1 MLCVSFLHSNGPRG
15 DRSRSAENPLPGLL
29 GRSTVG
35 VVGFQSG
42 LILAFKMNTR
52 GTFRVTAG
60 ERHKA
65 CAKSLRAGLLAVL
78 AFLATALS
86 NPVVACSFHTYKPVR
101 TLVDKILESE
111 TLVLARQSQN
121 NAHRFKI
128 ANVLQGTAHSEPIP
142 FLVDTATRR
151 RLATNADHGVL
162 LSLDGQGNWRY
173 LSYVDQN
180 WQDLVK
186 IVMRQA
192 PMWRD
197 QIHHPDRFAALSLYL
212 NHKDPRLHYLALQE
226 IDRVPYETLRTLR
239 VPVSAETLLEAL
251 GSWRDAQYEPIN
263 MLLLG
268 LTDAPEAGPFLR
280 QQVGR
285 LHQSSTPGS
294 LGAAATAL
302 IEVDGEDGIKHL
314 SRLLLSDKDQPMAK
328 VAAVVEAM
336 AIHSNLG
343 SDHLQR
349 TIEETLI
356 GFVRN
361 RPAGA
366 ATVARQFSLQRNWSI
381 GPHLEAMM
389 DDALHMT
396 PAARLQVAIYV
407 AQSKAGSR

>member
-1 MLCVSFLHSNGPRG
+1 MMIFGRPRLL
-15 DRSRSAENPLPGLL
+15 RSL
-29 GRSTVG
+29 GRVD
-35 VVGFQSG
+35 
-42 LILAFKMNTR
+42 LITILVF
-52 GTFRVTAG
+52 V
-60 ERHKA
+60 
-65 CAKSLRAGLLAVL
+65 
-78 AFLATALS
+78 ATAFFD
-86 NPVVACSFHTYKPVR
+86 PAAACSFHTYKPVR

-111 TLVLARQSQN
+111 TLVLARQSQT
-121 NAHRFKI
+121 NALRFKI

-142 FLVDTATRR
+142 FLVDTATQR
-151 RLATNADHGVL
+151 RLSTNPDHGVL
-162 LSLDGQGNWRY
+162 LSLDGQGTWRY

-180 WQDLVK
+180 WQDLLNM
-186 IVMRQA
+186 VMRQA

-197 QIHHPDRFAALSLYL
+197 QTHHPDRFEALSKYL

-226 IDRVPYETLRTLR
+226 IDRVPYETLRTLGVS
-239 VPVSAETLLEAL
+239 VPAETLLEAL
-251 GSWRDAQYEPIN
+251 GSWRDAQYVPIN
-263 MLLLG
+263 LLLLG
-268 LTDAPEAGPFLR
+268 LSNAPEAGPFLR
-280 QQVGR
+280 QQVDR
-285 LHQSSTPGS
+285 LHQSSTPVS

-302 IEVDGEDGIKHL
+302 IEVDGEHGIKHL
-314 SRLLLSDKDQPMAK
+314 SRLFLSGQDQPIAK

-349 TIEETLI
+349 TIEETLV

-389 DDALHMT
+389 DDASHMT

>member
-1 MLCVSFLHSNGPRG
+1 M
-15 DRSRSAENPLPGLL
+15 
-29 GRSTVG
+29 
-35 VVGFQSG
+35 
-42 LILAFKMNTR
+42 
-52 GTFRVTAG
+52 TAG

-65 CAKSLRAGLLAVL
+65 CAKWLRAGLLAVL

-86 NPVVACSFHTYKPVR
+86 NPAVACSFHTYKPVR

-142 FLVDTATRR
+142 FLVDTTTRR

-197 QIHHPDRFAALSLYL
+197 HIHHPDRFAALSLYL

-268 LTDAPEAGPFLR
+268 LTDAPEAGSFLR
-280 QQVGR
+280 QQVDR

-407 AQSKAGSR
+407 AQSKAGFR

>member
-1 MLCVSFLHSNGPRG
+1 M
-15 DRSRSAENPLPGLL
+15 
-29 GRSTVG
+29 
-35 VVGFQSG
+35 
-42 LILAFKMNTR
+42 
-52 GTFRVTAG
+52 
-60 ERHKA
+60 KA
-65 CAKSLRAGLLAVL
+65 VKRPKAYVKSLRAGSLAVMAL
-78 AFLATALS
+78 FAGILS
-86 NPVVACSFHTYKPVR
+86 NSAAACSFHTYKPVR

-121 NAHRFKI
+121 NALRFKI

-151 RLATNADHGVL
+151 RLSTNAHDGVL
-162 LSLDGQGNWRY
+162 LSLDGQGTWRY

-180 WQDLVK
+180 WQDLLK
-186 IVMRQA
+186 MVMRQA
-192 PMWRD
+192 PMWREEA
-197 QIHHPDRFAALSLYL
+197 HHPNRFEALSTYL

-239 VPVSAETLLEAL
+239 VSVPAETLLEAL
-251 GSWRDAQYEPIN
+251 GSWRDAQYVPIN
-263 MLLLG
+263 LLLLG
-268 LTDAPEAGPFLR
+268 LSNAPEAGPFLR
-280 QQVGR
+280 QQVDR

-302 IEVDGEDGIKHL
+302 IEVDGENGIKHL
-314 SRLLLSDKDQPMAK
+314 SRLFLSGQDQPIAK

-349 TIEETLI
+349 TIEETLV

-389 DDALHMT
+389 EDALHIT